1 MNKNLVL
8 AIDTSGACLS
18 VALAENQRI
27 LASYNACVLRGQSEV
42 LMPRIQELF
51 EKSHREMRELSALA
65 AAVGPGSFTGVRIG
79 LAAAKGLALALD
91 IPLAGISCFHIAAAN
106 AQTPCLVALDTRRG
120 DFYTQLF
127 QASQSGTPQ
136 ILKADDIMKTNLP
149 IITDKPEVFSNTAVK
164 ILPFPASPA
173 EQMISI
179 YQTQKEV
186 LLPPV
191 AYYMRDA
198 EVTLASK
205 K

>member
-8 AIDTSGACLS
+8 AIDTSGERLS

-51 EKSHREMRELSALA
+51 EKSHREIRELSALA

-127 QASQSGTPQ
+127 QSSQSGTPQ

-149 IITDKPEVFSNTAVK
+149 IITDKPEVFSNTSVK
-164 ILPFPASPA
+164 ILPFPVSPA

>member
-27 LASYNACVLRGQSEV
+27 LASYNACVLRGQSEI

-51 EKSHREMRELSALA
+51 EKSHREMQELSALV

-106 AQTPCLVALDTRRG
+106 AQLPCLVALDTRINPKC
-120 DFYTQLF
+120 F
-127 QASQSGTPQ
+127 Q
-136 ILKADDIMKTNLP
+136 IHRLKYCRFRRRLP
-149 IITDKPEVFSNTAVK
+149 NK
-164 ILPFPASPA
+164 
-173 EQMISI
+173 
-179 YQTQKEV
+179 
-186 LLPPV
+186 
-191 AYYMRDA
+191 
-198 EVTLASK
+198 
-205 K
+205 

>member
-8 AIDTSGACLS
+8 AIDTSGERLS

-51 EKSHREMRELSALA
+51 EKSHREIRELSALA

-127 QASQSGTPQ
+127 QSSKSGTPQ

-149 IITDKPEVFSNTAVK
+149 IITDKPEVFSNTSVK
-164 ILPFPASPA
+164 ILPFPVSPA

>member
-27 LASYNACVLRGQSEV
+27 LASYNACVLRGQSEI

-51 EKSHREMRELSALA
+51 EKSHREMQELSALV

-106 AQTPCLVALDTRRG
+106 AQLPCLVALDTRRG

-127 QASQSGTPQ
+127 QSSQSDTPQ
-136 ILKADDIMKTNLP
+136 ILKADDIIKTNLP
-149 IITDKPEVFSNTAVK
+149 IITDKPEEFSNTAVK
-164 ILPFPASPA
+164 ILPFPSSPA

>member
-8 AIDTSGACLS
+8 AIDTSGECLS
-18 VALAENQRI
+18 VALAEEQRI
-27 LASYNACVLRGQSEV
+27 LASYGAPVLRGQSEV
-42 LMPRIQELF
+42 LMSRIQELF
-51 EKSHREMRELSALA
+51 EKSHREIHELSALV

-91 IPLAGISCFHIAAAN
+91 IELSGISCFHIASEN
-106 AQTPCLVALDTRRG
+106 VQTPCLVALDTRRG

-127 QASQSGTPQ
+127 QSSKSGTPQ
-136 ILKADDIMKTNLP
+136 ILKTDEIIKMNLP
-149 IITDKPEVFSNTAVK
+149 IVTDKPEVFSNTSVTL
-164 ILPFPASPA
+164 LPFPAVPA

-179 YQTQKEV
+179 YQTHKEV
-186 LLPPV
+186 LLPPI